1 MKLET
6 MWCVIDPMPMSELAD
21 VLFEA
26 TPERL
31 AHIITGMS
39 MVRSRAHLVD
49 SLSVYTTHEEARAD
63 AEARLAKRDAAR

>member
-6 MWCVIDPMPMSELAD
+6 LWCVIDPTPMSEIGD
-21 VLFEA
+21 VFFGA

-39 MVRSRAHLVD
+39 MVRSRAHLVG
-49 SLSVYTTHEEARAD
+49 SLSVYTTSEEARAD
-63 AEARLAKRDAAR
+63 AETRLAKRDGGQ